1 MRGDI
6 DYAEI
11 SFYPPPPEKC
21 APTEITLTFEIA
33 GGLQQH
39 LDTVYFYLNQF
50 TRGGCNNG
58 NGGKISDGLVL
69 LGAPSG
75 NDEWQAEY
83 YEGSVDNMYNDSYI
97 ILKAKYDVIGT
108 AGYRHTVVIDAS
120 NDIRPNCGSP
130 ANSSLMRVKG
140 FVYKDAKAQYIRP
153 VNKSDAVDLTCYMT
167 DTRLKFRPAI
177 PKVVGA
183 DRGLPRFDRI
193 VTVSESPRIEPQRA
207 DATIRRR
214 PRPRPDGRL
223 DLGEG

>member
-1 MRGDI
+1 MARRLVGCLLALLVRGDI

-33 GGLQQH
+33 GGLQH

-130 ANSSLMRVKG
+130 ANSSNSSGSISIPSSEDMRSRSSCGKRRSTASTSAPSGGVSG
-140 FVYKDAKAQYIRP
+140 RSCPQDVTSTP
-153 VNKSDAVDLTCYMT
+153 VSTTSAA
-167 DTRLKFRPAI
+167 P
-177 PKVVGA
+177 
-183 DRGLPRFDRI
+183 
-193 VTVSESPRIEPQRA
+193 
-207 DATIRRR
+207 
-214 PRPRPDGRL
+214 
-223 DLGEG
+223 

>member
-1 MRGDI
+1 MARRLVGCLLALLVRGDI
-6 DYAEI
+6 DYAAI

-33 GGLQQH
+33 GGLQH

-153 VNKSDAVDLTCYMT
+153 VNKSDAVDLTCDMT

-177 PKVVGA
+177 PKASAQIEV
-183 DRGLPRFDRI
+183 RFRSAI
-193 VTVSESPRIEPQRA
+193 QCINQIFA
-207 DATIRRR
+207 A
-214 PRPRPDGRL
+214 RL
-223 DLGEG
+223 